1 MPFDLTGSLKN
12 VASGLADIGLH
23 ETQQAIAE
31 MNILLGCLQQAG
43 YDVNQLEIAVGIS
56 PKMSVTLKPGPA
68 VNEEKLNL
76 VLKAQSGSTITTA
89 VVRSLIAANQLR
101 GEIHVEALSLSEI
114 KIDVAVKPQLVMSWK
129 ETHAA

>member
-31 MNILLGCLQQAG
+31 MNILLGALQQAG
-43 YDVNQLEIAVGIS
+43 YDVGQVEIEVGIP
-56 PKMSVTLKPGPA
+56 PKMNITLKPGPA
-68 VNEEKLNL
+68 VSEEKLNL
-76 VLKAQSGSTITTA
+76 VLKAQSGSTMTTA

-101 GEIHVEALSLSEI
+101 SGIHVEDLSMSEI
-114 KIDVAVKPQLVMSWK
+114 TIEVAAKPKLVMSWK
-129 ETHAA
+129 ETRAA